1 MLKWKKKKSGAD
13 GFTEKRSI
21 HDPNEVNTSVEIPM
35 YAPNIGLMP
44 KEYQISPQL
53 NNLEINFKELCMDF
67 LKKANPDEFNSSYMD
82 AVIERI
88 CVDAIS
94 FLKVQRCDHERLIRK
109 VLDVMH
115 QGDYVDARNKL
126 QYFMEDKEENAK
138 ELRKYR
144 RIYWAGT
151 SLEEEDQTPEE
162 SGMKE
167 VQTMGK
173 SEDAGGADYGNV

>member
-1 MLKWKKKKSGAD
+1 MLKWKKKK
-13 GFTEKRSI
+13 RSKPHEI
-21 HDPNEVNTSVEIPM
+21 KTSSVEIPIPM
-35 YAPNIGLMP
+35 YAPNVGLMP
-44 KEYQISPQL
+44 KEYQISPEL
-53 NNLEINFKELCMDF
+53 NDLEANFKKLCEDF

-94 FLKVQRCDHERLIRK
+94 FIKVQRCDHERLIRK
-109 VLDVMH
+109 VLDIMH
-115 QGDYVDARNKL
+115 RGDYIDARNKY

-151 SLEEEDQTPEE
+151 SLEEENQKPEE
-162 SGMKE
+162 SGMKG
-167 VQTMGK
+167 VQTTGK
-173 SEDAGGADYGNV
+173 SEDAGGAGYGDV